1 MKYNMKENSRDLS
14 EQHVAILDKCF
25 TEENV
30 KPYEF
35 RNWQCNKNMITCYYN
50 NEQSFELIISRT
62 YRVSTRKKYT
72 LDSMTERKSG
82 YGLDSTIK
90 CADEKEFIKTVKDLI
105 KKVDSEQKK
114 AQKEEQ
120 KKAQKKEQTA
130 EKKAAQNSK
139 KNSTS
144 KKNSKTKEQTA
155 PQSTPQT
162 AEQPS
167 TEQK

>member
-1 MKYNMKENSRDLS
+1 MKYNMKQNSREL
-14 EQHVAILDKCF
+14 EQKHIEILDKCF

-30 KPYEF
+30 KNYEF
-35 RNWQCNKNMITCYYN
+35 RNWQCNKNMITCYCN

-82 YGLDSTIK
+82 YGLDSTVK
-90 CADEKEFIKTVKDLI
+90 CADEKDFIKTVKELI

-120 KKAQKKEQTA
+120 KKAQKKEKTA
-130 EKKAAQNSK
+130 DKKAAQNSK
-139 KNSTS
+139 QKTA
-144 KKNSKTKEQTA
+144 KKTEQKKAEVKTE
-155 PQSTPQT
+155 QT
-162 AEQPS
+162 AEQK
-167 TEQK
+167 TEQTAEQK